1 MYTPTPLDTSEI
13 ELPEDLA
20 DLTEL
25 LAQNA
30 HDTWAKQRMEEG
42 WSYGPNRDDN
52 EKKHPGL
59 VPYVE
64 LSESEK
70 EYDRQMATSTLKLI
84 LSLGYRIERA
94 EPS

>member
-13 ELPEDLA
+13 ELPEDLV

-42 WSYGPNRDDN
+42 WSYGPKRDDN

-84 LSLGYRIERA
+84 LSLGYRIERV